1 MSAERDC
8 KHPKQLIAEIAL
20 GIADAEQRAVALEHI
35 SKCLECGARLR
46 EATRLA
52 DGLLMLAPSEQPPP
66 GFEER
71 VLDEL
76 NSRSTGRGRIW
87 PRARIAAVAAVA
99 AVVAGAGVWLALAD
113 ERDVAERYRS
123 NLAEV
128 QGEDF
133 DAASL
138 YAPGELE
145 VGQVFGYQGSPS
157 WTLVVIDSSAAPVP
171 TGSYRL
177 QLVTD
182 SGRRVPFETIAI
194 DSAGRG
200 SEGGAIPIDFRDVAE
215 VRMLGPAPGD
225 AYSAR
230 FGKDGD

>member
-1 MSAERDC
+1 MGADRDC
-8 KHPKQLIAEIAL
+8 KHAEELIAEIAL
-20 GIADAEQRAVALEHI
+20 GIADAEQRAVALDHI
-35 SKCLECGARLR
+35 SNCTECGARLR
-46 EATRLA
+46 ETTRLA
-52 DGLLMLAPSEQPPP
+52 DELLMLAPSEQPPP

-71 VLDEL
+71 VIHELD
-76 NSRSTGRGRIW
+76 SRSIARGWIW
-87 PRARIAAVAAVA
+87 PRFRVAAVAAIA

-113 ERDVAERYRS
+113 DREVADGYRS

-157 WTLVVIDSSAAPVP
+157 WTLVAIDSSAVPVP
-171 TGSYRL
+171 AGSYRL

-215 VRMLGPAPGD
+215 VRMLGAAPGD

-230 FGKDGD
+230 FGQDED